1 MDAPH
6 DYCDEVKRLL
16 PLSFSDHEKDLVRLG
31 ARHYS
36 DKGGIVAYDELYRL
50 KELGRELVSP
60 MVERLKGFGLFE
72 SIDAGSIKALP
83 ACVELVHAWDNPP
96 TPDYRDKITK
106 WFWSKRWSAAV
117 YIVVV
122 VLPAL
127 VCWIAMLKTLLE
139 WLGIVKG
146 SSPM

>member
-1 MDAPH
+1 
-6 DYCDEVKRLL
+6 
-16 PLSFSDHEKDLVRLG
+16 
-31 ARHYS
+31 
-36 DKGGIVAYDELYRL
+36 
-50 KELGRELVSP
+50 

-83 ACVELVHAWDNPP
+83 ACVELRRTPGTTRPRP
-96 TPDYRDKITK
+96 TIGTRLP
-106 WFWSKRWSAAV
+106 SGSGAGWSAAV